1 MDLLGGGN
9 KMIRLCLFD
18 LDQTL
23 VDTEDMKEIREEGKH
38 RADAAYASEVRAAVK
53 CRDRHLIEEAT
64 LLSMLTD
71 SPDLKLGI
79 LTRSPKR
86 YVDAVLPEA

>member
-1 MDLLGGGN
+1 
-9 KMIRLCLFD
+9 MIRLCLFD

-53 CRDRHLIEEAT
+53 CRDRHLIEEAA